1 MRLSNKQKT
10 LAIVAFRQ
18 LRIGEEDRHR
28 IQAEFG
34 GHRSLT
40 KMSYQ
45 GWLELVRH
53 LEECGFKGSG
63 FRVQCSK
70 LKPRTVNGE
79 SRFYRDSRAPL
90 ISKIYVLWYQLAG
103 TYYIPGKEKAALR
116 GFLRKRFRVDHENFL
131 DTRTAIKV
139 IEAIKAIVQR
149 AERKAKEKAIW
160 D

>member
-1 MRLSNKQKT
+1 MSLSNKQKT

-18 LRIGEEDRHR
+18 LGIGEEDRHR

-63 FRVQCSK
+63 FRVQGSK

-79 SRFYRDSRAPL
+79 RGTCSRAPL

-131 DTRTAIKV
+131 DVPTAIKV
-139 IEAIKAIVQR
+139 IEAIKAIIQR
-149 AERKAKEKAIW
+149 KLGKAIW